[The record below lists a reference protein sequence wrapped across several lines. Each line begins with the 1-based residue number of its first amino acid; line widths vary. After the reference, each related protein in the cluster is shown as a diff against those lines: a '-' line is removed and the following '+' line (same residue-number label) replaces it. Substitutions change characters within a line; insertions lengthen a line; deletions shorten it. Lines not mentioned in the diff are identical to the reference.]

1 MSTEEILHASVITD
15 HYDCDTGP
23 NQLMEHVSFSG
34 YLTQEQYAEL
44 VRVVNTWWKQT
55 S

>member
-1 MSTEEILHASVITD
+1 MSTEEILARLSITD
-15 HYDCDTGP
+15 HYYCDTGP
-23 NQLMEHVSFSG
+23 NQLMEHVSLSG